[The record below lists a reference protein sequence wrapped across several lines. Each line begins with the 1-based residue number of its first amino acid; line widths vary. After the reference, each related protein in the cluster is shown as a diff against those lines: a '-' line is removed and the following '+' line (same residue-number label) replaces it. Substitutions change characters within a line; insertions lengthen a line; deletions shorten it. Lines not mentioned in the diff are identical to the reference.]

1 MKLYTLTNLKTGL
14 VVRRNAT
21 QADIDALSKWI
32 PDKARPDMNGL
43 SFYSVQAF
51 EVGDR
56 AGQTFTPPP
65 IMGVRKKETKGPAA
79 AGHTIDGSESK

>member
-32 PDKARPDMNGL
+32 PDKARPDINGL
-43 SFYSVQAF
+43 SFYSVEAF
-51 EVGDR
+51 DVSERG
-56 AGQTFTPPP
+56 GQTFTPPP
-65 IMGVRKKETKGPAA
+65 IRAVRKEETKGPAA